1 MSTRGD
7 FTGKPDNQSL
17 ENKESSGSPSFN
29 GKSKSVWQGFVDSA
43 GFQKRHPKI
52 VLKKGKRKRR
62 Y

>member
-7 FTGKPDNQSL
+7 FTHKPDNQSL
-17 ENKESSGSPSFN
+17 ENKETSGSPSFN

-43 GFQKRHPKI
+43 GFQKRHPKLS
-52 VLKKGKRKRR
+52 LKKNKKKR